1 MNFLA
6 HVYLSGKNV
15 SLAIGNLI
23 ADRVKGNTLDEFPP
37 MIQKGILLH
46 RKIDHFT
53 DHHENFKACVQL
65 LFPVYRHYSR
75 VIVDMYFDHF
85 LAVHWEKYH
94 PETLNAFSAEFYT
107 HLKAHSKSLP
117 DAIQKFTEALI
128 RYNWFE
134 TYATPSGLELI
145 LTQMEKRTQ
154 FPSKLGS
161 SIKELNE
168 NYTYFQSH
176 FTHFMKAVIP
186 YVNNEIKTL

>member
-15 SLAIGNLI
+15 PLAVGNLI
-23 ADRVKGNTLDEFPP
+23 ADRVKGNTLDGFPP
-37 MIQKGILLH
+37 VIQKGILLH

-85 LAVHWEKYH
+85 LAVNWEQYH
-94 PETLNAFSAEFYT
+94 PQTLNSFSVEFYT

-117 DAIQKFTEALI
+117 NAIQKFTEALI

-134 TYATPSGLELI
+134 QYQTMQGHAGSELTFNPDGQ
-145 LTQMEKRTQ
+145 TQTRFASKFRLNSTTELDEK
-154 FPSKLGS
+154 
-161 SIKELNE
+161 
-168 NYTYFQSH
+168 YTYFQHH
-176 FTHFMKAVIP
+176 FTGFHASGDPVC
-186 YVNNEIKTL
+186 